1 MTSRPFP
8 LDYLGPFG
16 SRPRLLASIAIGL
29 ALGLILAVLRLNL
42 YLTTLALVAWNVGCV
57 AYVAMMLREISSRD
71 APYIRGVAAAQ
82 DPGQGAILALV
93 LVLSATSLA
102 AVAGELSAAKTAQ
115 GVAALS
121 RILLAVATVT
131 VSWFV
136 THLIFALHYA
146 HEYYAPDDDGDPATL
161 EQGGLDFPGGEP
173 PDYWD
178 FVHFAVVIGVAS
190 QTADIAFTSKRMR
203 RIGTVH
209 GLVAFSFNTV
219 ILALMI
225 NILAGL
231 L

>member
-42 YLTTLALVAWNVGCV
+42 DLPTRALVAWNVGCV

-102 AVAGELSAAKTAQ
+102 AVAGEFRPPRLRKGLPPCPASFWPSR
-115 GVAALS
+115 LS
-121 RILLAVATVT
+121 R
-131 VSWFV
+131 SR
-136 THLIFALHYA
+136 
-146 HEYYAPDDDGDPATL
+146 G
-161 EQGGLDFPGGEP
+161 
-173 PDYWD
+173 
-178 FVHFAVVIGVAS
+178 S
-190 QTADIAFTSKRMR
+190 
-203 RIGTVH
+203 
-209 GLVAFSFNTV
+209 
-219 ILALMI
+219 
-225 NILAGL
+225 
-231 L
+231 